1 MLRFLLF
8 KHRHALYYGNWYQFN
23 VHPKNSTWL
32 FNYQYDNISI
42 DQNNSYLSIIVS
54 YNKYYYSK
62 KHNGREWD
70 RTTDLVINSHTRY
83 LLRHSTLREVSLHL
97 LRRTFNLFLNAL
109 KLSFCVKKEATNFLC
124 YYIV

>member
-1 MLRFLLF
+1 MVIRFSIC
-8 KHRHALYYGNWYQFN
+8 LYINRTR
-23 VHPKNSTWL
+23 KNGSH
-32 FNYQYDNISI
+32 
-42 DQNNSYLSIIVS
+42 LSIIVS

-97 LRRTFNLFLNAL
+97 TRRTFKSFLNATL
-109 KLSFCVKKEATNFLC
+109 LHT
-124 YYIV
+124 